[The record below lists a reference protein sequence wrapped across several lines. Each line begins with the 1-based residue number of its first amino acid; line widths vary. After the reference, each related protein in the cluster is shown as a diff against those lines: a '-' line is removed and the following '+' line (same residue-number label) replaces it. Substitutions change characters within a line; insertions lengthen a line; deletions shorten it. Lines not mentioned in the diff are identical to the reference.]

1 MKAYQQNILINPFFF
16 HIELKTYLTR
26 KTTNTATSGFFL
38 FFLPL
43 HSSLSLQA
51 ATTFFFFTIVEY
63 FSIVGLRDTSFF
75 SVSGKVIHGSSSVF
89 VNSHRWFFWF
99 HAVVQTNKC
108 DAVASVVSGIKSSVM
123 NSVNVSRVI
132 VERATDSVNK
142 VAHTTVHQ

>member
-26 KTTNTATSGFFL
+26 KTTNTATSGFFFSFCL
-38 FFLPL
+38 CILRCLCKQP
-43 HSSLSLQA
+43 QP
-51 ATTFFFFTIVEY
+51 FFFFTIVEY